1 MTIRFS
7 GHRLLNVA
15 VGDPADGPVP
25 VKKVE
30 GQGFVGRDATRTR
43 DRLTVRRDVLDVH
56 RVGEDNGG
64 VLADWVVDGVARV
77 AVGGQLVAGNA
88 AADERAVGVGAKLVA
103 VAGYL
108 KKKAPLET
116 MSSESRGSG
125 GCGASFRP
133 AASTPNNLS
142 QFKELHSISL
152 F

>member
-1 MTIRFS
+1 M
-7 GHRLLNVA
+7 
-15 VGDPADGPVP
+15 
-25 VKKVE
+25 
-30 GQGFVGRDATRTR
+30 
-43 DRLTVRRDVLDVH
+43 LDVH
-56 RVGEDNGG
+56 RVGEDDGG

-116 MSSESRGSG
+116 MSSESRGN
-125 GCGASFRP
+125 GASFRP
-133 AASTPNNLS
+133 TASSPNILS
-142 QFKELHSISL
+142 QFKELQSISL